1 MDFLKLAK
9 ERKSIRAYK
18 PDEISGKDFKKIL
31 EAANSAPSAGNLQ
44 SYEIFVVRGKEKKNE
59 LVAAAGRQQFI
70 AQAPAVLVFCAC
82 PFKSALRYGKRG
94 LELYAIQDATI
105 AATFAML
112 EAASLGIGSVW
123 VGAFDEDKV
132 LGVLENPRN
141 VKPVAII
148 PLGYPDEAPLPH
160 ARKRVDEMVR
170 EI

>member
-9 ERKSIRAYK
+9 ERKSVRAYK
-18 PDEISGKDFKKIL
+18 PDRISDRDFKKIL

-44 SYEIFVVRGKEKKNE
+44 SYEIFVVRDKEKKNE
-59 LVAAAGRQQFI
+59 LVAAAGGQKFI
-70 AQAPAVLVFCAC
+70 AQAPVALVFCAC

-112 EAASLGIGSVW
+112 AAASIGIGSVW
-123 VGAFDEDKV
+123 VGAFDEESV
-132 LGVLENPRN
+132 LDALENPRN
-141 VKPVAII
+141 VKPIAIL
-148 PLGYPDEAPLPH
+148 PFGYPDEEPSPH
-160 ARKRVDEMVR
+160 ARKRLDEMAH